1 MTSPL
6 TIYRASA
13 GSGKTFTL
21 TAEYVSLLLATP
33 TSHEAEHI
41 LAVTFTNKATAEMKD
56 RILSSLYIIGNGL
69 KGSQDMLRKVI
80 ECLEKQGVN
89 LEPAVLRRRAKTALS
104 VILHDY
110 SHFRV
115 ETIDSFFQS
124 ILRTLA
130 RELGL
135 TSGLRVELN
144 SNQVVSRAVDRVME
158 HLADRPAVRQWVL
171 DYVREQIE
179 SNDRWDIRG
188 SMNSLGRCIYEED
201 FQSRKKAGSHTS
213 GEEQE
218 QATRFKHTLRR
229 LKAEQEESI
238 RHEATELLAH
248 ISRQEVNFER
258 ISYGRN
264 TFEPFL
270 SKASMMG
277 TDEGRTIAYKLPA
290 TRITDAVLHPEKLL
304 KAADRRDDR
313 LMEEAAMTAARL
325 GNFCSRYS
333 EALRLLASIRL
344 ALHYLPPLRLLG
356 TIEEEATEISAEA
369 GQFLLSRTAS
379 LLSRMVEGS
388 DAPFVLERAGIQ
400 FRHVMIDEFQDTSRL
415 QWNNFRSLLLENL
428 STGGHSLLVGDVKQ
442 SIYRWRGGDW
452 EILQGAQDELSRLA
466 PQQITLCDNWR
477 SLPQVVSFNN
487 AFFPK
492 AASLLDSQAGE
503 ARFRL
508 TDIYKDVAQRCAHSG
523 GPQGYTRV
531 CLYKRQGRNRPQDYD
546 ELTVMEMAQ
555 AIRQLKSLGVHEQDM
570 AILVRR
576 NRTASQLLALFH
588 DLAPDIPLV
597 SDEAFLL
604 QASVAVQMLV
614 AAMQVVADGA
624 DRTDPVALRYLM
636 FHYQQDV
643 LGTGVQLH
651 MVMEQSPLD
660 VLPDV
665 LTSLRDQTARLP
677 LMLLAERLYHSLCL
691 DRIKGQD
698 AYMLA
703 FMDELQGYLRDNPQ
717 DIHQFLQA
725 WDDSLATRP
734 IPGCETGG
742 IRILTI
748 HKSKGLE
755 YHTVLLPYMDWNLGV
770 DPLLDNLLWCNATEP
785 PFDQLG
791 SLPIRLS
798 TQMEHSVFASDY
810 QEEMLQR
817 RVDTL
822 NMIYVAFTRAR
833 CNLMIWGMTSANGRL
848 ACVGDLVGGALEM
861 TEEGD
866 TLRHEQGTLCG
877 AASSGRQGNS
887 AQDGKGNLAQRMNMP
902 CDESNAVDIA
912 MTSRPPVMRFMQSE
926 QARLFMHSLGED
938 TGEERQTDSY
948 IETGKLMHYAL
959 SRIGCAM
966 EAAAV
971 LDRMEAEGLAG
982 QSSEWKKARRAI
994 EHGLSN
1000 PTVAQWFAPG
1010 KRFLRECGIA
1020 TRDPATGQA
1029 IVRRP
1034 DRVVMEP
1041 GLITV
1046 IDYKFGKRKD
1056 EYGQQ
1061 VREYMRLVG
1070 SMYPHMEVRGW
1081 LWYVYSGQTE
1091 RIFHDGGDPQ
1101 QSIQLEDSAI
1111 WQEPST

>member
-21 TAEYVSLLLATP
+21 TAEYVALLLATP

-56 RILSSLYIIGNGL
+56 RILSSLYIIANDL
-69 KGSQDMLRKVI
+69 KGSQGMLRKVS
-80 ECLEKQGVN
+80 ECLDKQGVT
-89 LEPAVLRRRAKTALS
+89 LPPPVLRQRARTALS
-104 VILHDY
+104 AILHDY

-158 HLADRPAVRQWVL
+158 HLAERPAVRQWVL

-179 SNDRWDIRG
+179 SSDRWDIRG

-201 FQSRKKAGSHTS
+201 FQSRKKDESRTS
-213 GEEQE
+213 EEEQE
-218 QATRFKHTLRR
+218 QATAFKHTLRK
-229 LKAEQEESI
+229 LKTEQEETI
-238 RHEATELLAH
+238 RQEAQALLAH
-248 ISRQEVNFER
+248 IGQQDVDFDR
-258 ISYGRN
+258 ISYGHN

-270 SKASMMG
+270 LKASKMG
-277 TDEGRTIAYKLPA
+277 TDEGRGIAYKLPA
-290 TRITDAVLHPEKLL
+290 TRITDAVQAPEKLL
-304 KAADRRDDR
+304 KAADRKDR
-313 LMEEAAMTAARL
+313 SLMAEATDTATRL
-325 GNFCSRYS
+325 GNFCKHYA

-344 ALHYLPPLRLLG
+344 SLHYLPPLRLLG

-369 GQFLLSRTAS
+369 GQFLLSRTAA

-388 DAPFVLERAGIQ
+388 DAPFVLERAGVQ

-428 STGGHSLLVGDVKQ
+428 STGGHSLMVGDVKQ

-452 EILQGAQDELSRLA
+452 EILQGAHDELRSLM

-477 SLPQVVSFNN
+477 SLPQVVGFNN

-492 AASLLDSQAGE
+492 AASLLDSQCQE

-508 TDIYKDVAQRCAHSG
+508 ADIYQDVKQRCAHPDG
-523 GPQGYTRV
+523 AQGYTSV
-531 CLYKRQGRNRPQDYD
+531 CLYKRQGRSRPQDYD
-546 ELTVMEMAQ
+546 ERTVMEMAQ
-555 AIRQLKSLGVHEQDM
+555 AIRQLKSQGVHEQDM

-576 NRTASQLLALFH
+576 NRTASQLLTLFH
-588 DLAPDIPLV
+588 DLAPDISLV

-604 QASVAVQMLV
+604 QASVSVQMLV
-614 AAMQVVADGA
+614 AAMQLTADGIGKS
-624 DRTDPVALRYLM
+624 DPVVLRYLM
-636 FHYQQDV
+636 YHYQQDV
-643 LGTGVQLH
+643 LGREIPLH
-651 MVMEQSPLD
+651 QVMEQSPQD
-660 VLPDV
+660 VLPDA
-665 LTSLRDQTARLP
+665 LTSLRDKMARLP
-677 LMLLAERLYHSLCL
+677 LMLLAERLYHALGL
-691 DRIKGQD
+691 ERIKGQD

-703 FMDELQGYLRDNPQ
+703 FMDELQSYLRDNPQ

-725 WDDSLATRP
+725 WTDNLSTRP

-755 YHTVLLPYMDWNLGV
+755 YHTVLLPYMDWNLGI
-770 DPLLDNLLWCNATEP
+770 DPLLDSLLWCSTDEP

-798 TQMEHSVFASDY
+798 PQMENSVFAPDY

-833 CNLMIWGMTSANGRL
+833 CNLMIWGMTSAGGKL
-848 ACVGDLVGGALEM
+848 SCVGDLIGSTLEM
-861 TEEGD
+861 SEEED
-866 TLRHEQGTLCG
+866 ELRYEQGTLCG
-877 AASSGRQGNS
+877 AASHDRQASGEE
-887 AQDGKGNLAQRMNMP
+887 DEKEKLARRMNMP
-902 CDESNAVDIA
+902 CDESNAVDTG
-912 MTSRPPVMRFMQSE
+912 MTTQPPTMHFMQSE
-926 QARLFMHSLGED
+926 QSRLFMHSLAEEAE
-938 TGEERQTDSY
+938 EERQADSY

-959 SRIGCAM
+959 SQIGNAQ
-966 EAAAV
+966 EAPAV
-971 LDRMEAEGLAG
+971 LDRMEADGLAS
-982 QSSEWKKARRAI
+982 QSAEWQKARLAI
-994 EHGLSN
+994 EHGLLN

-1010 KRFLRECGIA
+1010 KRFLRECGII
-1020 TRDPATGQA
+1020 TRNPATGQA
-1029 IVRRP
+1029 MVRRP
-1034 DRVVMEP
+1034 DRVVVEP
-1041 GLITV
+1041 GVITV
-1046 IDYKFGKRKD
+1046 IDYKFGKPKR

-1061 VREYMRLVG
+1061 VREYMQFV
-1070 SMYPHMEVRGW
+1070 SAMYPHTEVRGW
-1081 LWYVYSGQTE
+1081 LWYVYSGHTD
-1091 RIFHDGGDPQ
+1091 RVFLDNSDPQ
-1101 QSIQLEDSAI
+1101 QSIHLEDSAI
-1111 WQEPST
+1111 

>member
-1 MTSPL
+1 
-6 TIYRASA
+6 
-13 GSGKTFTL
+13 
-21 TAEYVSLLLATP
+21 
-33 TSHEAEHI
+33 
-41 LAVTFTNKATAEMKD
+41 
-56 RILSSLYIIGNGL
+56 
-69 KGSQDMLRKVI
+69 
-80 ECLEKQGVN
+80 
-89 LEPAVLRRRAKTALS
+89 
-104 VILHDY
+104 
-110 SHFRV
+110 
-115 ETIDSFFQS
+115 
-124 ILRTLA
+124 
-130 RELGL
+130 
-135 TSGLRVELN
+135 
-144 SNQVVSRAVDRVME
+144 
-158 HLADRPAVRQWVL
+158 
-171 DYVREQIE
+171 
-179 SNDRWDIRG
+179 
-188 SMNSLGRCIYEED
+188 
-201 FQSRKKAGSHTS
+201 
-213 GEEQE
+213 
-218 QATRFKHTLRR
+218 
-229 LKAEQEESI
+229 
-238 RHEATELLAH
+238 
-248 ISRQEVNFER
+248 
-258 ISYGRN
+258 
-264 TFEPFL
+264 
-270 SKASMMG
+270 
-277 TDEGRTIAYKLPA
+277 
-290 TRITDAVLHPEKLL
+290 
-304 KAADRRDDR
+304 
-313 LMEEAAMTAARL
+313 
-325 GNFCSRYS
+325 
-333 EALRLLASIRL
+333 
-344 ALHYLPPLRLLG
+344 
-356 TIEEEATEISAEA
+356 
-369 GQFLLSRTAS
+369 
-379 LLSRMVEGS
+379 
-388 DAPFVLERAGIQ
+388 
-400 FRHVMIDEFQDTSRL
+400 
-415 QWNNFRSLLLENL
+415 
-428 STGGHSLLVGDVKQ
+428 
-442 SIYRWRGGDW
+442 
-452 EILQGAQDELSRLA
+452 
-466 PQQITLCDNWR
+466 
-477 SLPQVVSFNN
+477 
-487 AFFPK
+487 
-492 AASLLDSQAGE
+492 
-503 ARFRL
+503 
-508 TDIYKDVAQRCAHSG
+508 
-523 GPQGYTRV
+523 
-531 CLYKRQGRNRPQDYD
+531 
-546 ELTVMEMAQ
+546 
-555 AIRQLKSLGVHEQDM
+555 
-570 AILVRR
+570 
-576 NRTASQLLALFH
+576 
-588 DLAPDIPLV
+588 
-597 SDEAFLL
+597 
-604 QASVAVQMLV
+604 
-614 AAMQVVADGA
+614 VADGA

-791 SLPIRLS
+791 SLPISLS

-861 TEEGD
+861 TEEED

-1056 EYGQQ
+1056 GYGQQ
-1061 VREYMRLVG
+1061 VREYMRLVS